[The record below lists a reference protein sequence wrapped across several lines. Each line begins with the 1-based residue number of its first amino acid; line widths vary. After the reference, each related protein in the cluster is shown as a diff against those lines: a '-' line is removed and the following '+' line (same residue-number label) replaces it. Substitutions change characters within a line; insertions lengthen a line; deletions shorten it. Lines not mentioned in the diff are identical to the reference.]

1 LFFVKNNMGIVM
13 CLTSFSNSSFVLSDS
28 SFYPENKILL
38 VNKTPVEKIM
48 PVVSYLLDDPISLSV
63 SALNDKVSFF
73 ALAPLCHLREE
84 PISCMQ
90 KAAVGIGVQELLK
103 MGEDQSGFQIMARV
117 VTSALKSFAFVNSYF
132 CDLKA
137 PETMEFCQQA
147 AGWYAAYYSADY
159 FLNS

>member
-1 LFFVKNNMGIVM
+1 M
-13 CLTSFSNSSFVLSDS
+13 CAISFNNSSIVFLDS
-28 SFYPENKILL
+28 SFYSENKIPLL
-38 VNKTPVEKIM
+38 DKTPVEKVM
-48 PVVSYLLDDPISLSV
+48 PAVSYQLDDPISHSL

-73 ALAPLCHLREE
+73 AFTPLCHLTNE

-137 PETMEFCQQA
+137 PETMEFCQHA

-159 FLNS
+159 LLNP